1 MKGPNLWNFMGA
13 FGGPGRGVPTTEAM
27 SNQPRLGRSAT
38 AASVPVWLEFLGIVL
53 LAGMT
58 IFFAT
63 TSWRKWCD
71 SLIDFGNVLYVAWRL
86 ANGAV
91 LSRDVNGDYGPLSQ
105 YVNGALFAFLGPGMM
120 VVVAANLAVFAAIA
134 SLLYI
139 LCRRAWGV
147 VPAFAASTVF
157 IVVFAFS
164 QFVNI
169 GNYNYAAPY
178 SQETTHGMVTCLLLV
193 LVLTRWVENPTVR
206 SSVLAG
212 GLFGVT
218 AVLKPEIM
226 LAAAMTTLAAVFIR
240 WRYLG
245 LPAARVAVAWAIAS
259 AIPTAA
265 FTLYF
270 SIFFDWGAALAVAG
284 HGWLSVIGSGDMAQR
299 SFLGLDRP
307 SEHLRQHVVATLI
320 ASLLIG
326 VIAGT
331 AWLVDRASRRWQPPV
346 AVGLLLI
353 AVATASVVLIPWVQV
368 GRCLLGLMLLNL
380 SIRAAVIFRRE
391 TDDTRQLQ
399 TLRLLLC
406 VLATVLLSRM
416 VLNGRIYQYGY
427 YQAALAAVLVPAIMI
442 GELPSWLRL
451 RPRGTWIVM
460 VGCAALIVPGLVI
473 LANRSQALLGAR
485 STPVGEGRDLFYTFP
500 SEIEP
505 RGAIVDDL
513 IKELHNRSASGT
525 LLVVPEGV
533 MINYLARLPSP
544 VAQLYFFAG
553 MTENGLERQ
562 LVTELDQH
570 PPDWIVLIS
579 RDLREYGIQ
588 RYGERSGGGED
599 ILSWIDREYERVWSV
614 GGDPLDYRQRGGV
627 ILRRKTGRP

>member
-1 MKGPNLWNFMGA
+1 
-13 FGGPGRGVPTTEAM
+13 
-27 SNQPRLGRSAT
+27 
-38 AASVPVWLEFLGIVL
+38 
-53 LAGMT
+53 
-58 IFFAT
+58 
-63 TSWRKWCD
+63 
-71 SLIDFGNVLYVAWRL
+71 
-86 ANGAV
+86 
-91 LSRDVNGDYGPLSQ
+91 
-105 YVNGALFAFLGPGMM
+105 MM

-164 QFVNI
+164 QFVNT

-178 SQETTHGMVTCLLLV
+178 SQETTHGILTCLLLV
-193 LVLTRWVENPTVR
+193 LVLTRWVDNPTVR

-212 GLFGVT
+212 GLFGLT
-218 AVLKPEIM
+218 ALLKPEIM
-226 LAAAMTTLAAVFIR
+226 FAAASMTLAAALVR

-245 LPAARVAVAWAIAS
+245 LPAARVAVAWAMAS

-270 SIFFDWGAALAVAG
+270 SIFFDWGAALAAAG
-284 HGWLSVIGSGDMAQR
+284 HGWLSITSLSGDIDQM

-320 ASLLIG
+320 ASVFIG

-353 AVATASVVLIPWVQV
+353 AVTTASVVLIPWVQA
-368 GRCLLGLMLLNL
+368 GRCLLGLMLLYL

-406 VLATVLLSRM
+406 VLATALLSRM

-473 LANRSQALLGAR
+473 LANRSQTLLGAR
-485 STPVGEGRDLFYTFP
+485 ITPVGEGRDLFYTFP

-505 RGAIVDDL
+505 RGAIVDDV

-544 VAQLYFFAG
+544 VASVYFYAG
-553 MTENGLERQ
+553 ETDDGGSPSDGGTIVDAGASVAVADHDGFGEKVSGFRLVDGRASFGFGLQVFVLGYPMHFDWSRLTDMQ
-562 LVTELDQH
+562 KISDTTRFDWWIGLDF
-570 PPDWIVLIS
+570 
-579 RDLREYGIQ
+579 
-588 RYGERSGGGED
+588 
-599 ILSWIDREYERVWSV
+599 
-614 GGDPLDYRQRGGV
+614 
-627 ILRRKTGRP
+627 